1 MIYLSVFTAAYAL
14 RNTEPFV
21 PDSVMAL
28 KILLT
33 TLVCQICLYYG
44 DLYDMST
51 SKSSVELCI
60 RLLQALGVAAVF
72 LAVIYFI
79 FPATV
84 LNTGN
89 YIVSALILVFLLS
102 SWRLGYALVLN
113 RGLFD
118 KKIILIG
125 SDELA
130 QKINNE
136 IMQKKDC
143 GLFALPN

>member
-1 MIYLSVFTAAYAL
+1 MAA
-14 RNTEPFV
+14 
-21 PDSVMAL
+21 
-28 KILLT
+28 ILL
-33 TLVCQICLYYG
+33 
-44 DLYDMST
+44 
-51 SKSSVELCI
+51 
-60 RLLQALGVAAVF
+60 ALIYIVF
-72 LAVIYFI
+72 PKTI
-79 FPATV
+79 

-102 SWRLGYALVLN
+102 SWRLGYALILN
-113 RGLFD
+113 QGLFD

-143 GLFALPN
+143 GYQVACIVLEKYHQGTIADAQTPVIRKKGYLGLCALAD